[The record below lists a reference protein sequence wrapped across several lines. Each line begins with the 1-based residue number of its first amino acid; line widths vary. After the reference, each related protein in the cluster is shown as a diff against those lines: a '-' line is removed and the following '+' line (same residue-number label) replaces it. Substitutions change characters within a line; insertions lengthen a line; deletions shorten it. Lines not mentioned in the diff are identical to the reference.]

1 MFIFAFLANAAGA
14 SKVSKRSWAMIELTK
29 NWRQLAREAIH
40 ERDPEKLIALANE
53 LQKALQREQFA
64 HPSQTDAGFRA
75 DSMKQPQTFF
85 GYTLPEI
92 PHLQNDSLVYVLK
105 MDARF
110 RRSGVAMHIGQALL
124 QHTEQCDLYLFRQ
137 SSMRIRKIRF

>member
-110 RRSGVAMHIGQALL
+110 RRS
-124 QHTEQCDLYLFRQ
+124 
-137 SSMRIRKIRF
+137 